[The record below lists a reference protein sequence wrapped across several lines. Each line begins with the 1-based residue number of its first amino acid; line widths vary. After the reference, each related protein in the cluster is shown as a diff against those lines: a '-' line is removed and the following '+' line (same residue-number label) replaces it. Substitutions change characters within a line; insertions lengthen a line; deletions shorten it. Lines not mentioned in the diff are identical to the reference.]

1 MFICFLLLQ
10 NKLQQALM
18 TCNKT
23 YFLHSPESVEAHM
36 GCTGFSAQHL
46 SKLES
51 KDELSKILKRTFL
64 QMLIQVLGR
73 IQFFAATRLRP
84 PVFIKCLTRT
94 IKFLIFHHIFRAV
107 SNPDNEASCGGKGC
121 DPSYSRS

>member
-1 MFICFLLLQ
+1 MAEAILSTYCAKNKPLLMEKEGRKEGMFICFLLLK

-18 TCNKT
+18 TSNKT
-23 YFLHSPESVEAHM
+23 YLLLSTESLEAHM

-51 KDELSKILKRTFL
+51 RDEFSKILERAFL

-73 IQFFAATRLRP
+73 ISSLWQQ
-84 PVFIKCLTRT
+84 
-94 IKFLIFHHIFRAV
+94 
-107 SNPDNEASCGGKGC
+107 N
-121 DPSYSRS
+121 

>member
-18 TCNKT
+18 TSNKT
-23 YFLHSPESVEAHM
+23 YLLLSTESLEGHM

-51 KDELSKILKRTFL
+51 RDEFSKILERTFL
-64 QMLIQVLGR
+64 QMPIQVLGR
-73 IQFFAATRLRP
+73 ISSLWQQ
-84 PVFIKCLTRT
+84 
-94 IKFLIFHHIFRAV
+94 
-107 SNPDNEASCGGKGC
+107 N
-121 DPSYSRS
+121 

>member
-18 TCNKT
+18 TSNKT
-23 YFLHSPESVEAHM
+23 YLLLSTESLEAHM

-51 KDELSKILKRTFL
+51 RDEFSKILERAFL

-73 IQFFAATRLRP
+73 ISSLWQQ
-84 PVFIKCLTRT
+84 
-94 IKFLIFHHIFRAV
+94 
-107 SNPDNEASCGGKGC
+107 N
-121 DPSYSRS
+121 